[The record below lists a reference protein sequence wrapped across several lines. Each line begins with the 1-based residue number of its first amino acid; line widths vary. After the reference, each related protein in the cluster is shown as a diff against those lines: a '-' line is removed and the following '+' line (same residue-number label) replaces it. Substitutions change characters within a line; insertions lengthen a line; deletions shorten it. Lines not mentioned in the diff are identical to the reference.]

1 MLPEGDEGAPG
12 GPPLL
17 PELPR
22 PPFPDS
28 ASSIDRSRATPP
40 ASVHTGRGRFRSLR
54 SRRPST
60 RPVGPPYGRSGHL
73 VLVALVSLSLIG
85 SGVGVLG
92 GTFWSSPVLQ
102 VLHPQTGASSVEGR
116 PSSLLRQASASLRN
130 GAGPPELR
138 GTNCV
143 AEAEGQSFSCPA
155 QTQSPVPSLSWSPI
169 GSPPGRS
176 AVTMVYDAADG
187 YVVLFSDGSSSSV
200 QGDTWIFQ
208 GGQWKELPLAVAPSP
223 RLGAYMAFDSQDGY
237 VLLFGGW
244 GGNSGPSEYGDTWAF
259 AGGSWHLLIP
269 QNSCAGEGGSLPCP
283 SARDSGSMA
292 DDPTDGMVILFGGY
306 GGLGDTWGFAGG
318 NWVPLISQTSCT
330 GSGGT
335 TICPSPRADGAMAWD
350 ASLSGDVLFGGGG
363 PLNDTWLFRSGSW
376 TQLIASTNCT
386 GLSGRVPCPSPR
398 EEASLTYDYADN
410 ILLLFGGYNGSAD
423 LSDTWAFDAGSWHLL
438 ASASGC
444 RSCPAGRSSAGFAYD
459 PSLGGVL
466 LFGGYAYRG
475 DSWSFSGGSWT
486 PVAQTQRPGP
496 RWDASL
502 AWDPLDQVVLLFG
515 GSNGTAFGDTWTYA
529 HGVWSQVQPISRCTA
544 SSCPSARS
552 GAALAWDGSDQVMI
566 LFGGMTTSSGGFLHD
581 TWSYA
586 RGNWSL
592 VISGVSCTSSTCPSA
607 RANSS
612 MAWDPVDH
620 EDVLFGGYGTS
631 YDGDTWAFSGD
642 TWSEVLSPT
651 QCGTVPCPSPRESA
665 SIATAPPPSSGV
677 VLFGGTTSTGPT
689 NDTWLFT
696 GGAWTDLLSAA
707 ACRSQ
712 ACPSIRSGAAMALD
726 ATAGTVGLFGGAN
739 GSRTLSD
746 TWVLTGRNW
755 TSVPLYGPSA
765 RSFASLAPDPSDGYL
780 LLVGG
785 YSSYGLLPEVWALGP
800 VVQAGTPTATLSPV
814 DVGET
819 TTFDVLV
826 TGAGITTS
834 WTTWQGLPPGC
845 PSPANGAYT
854 LSCVPSVAGTYYV
867 TAVVTFGNGLPGVT
881 SNFLTVSVDPDPT
894 VIVSAH
900 PSTTTLG
907 SPFTLWA
914 NASGGTAPFATYL
927 WSGLPRS
934 CSSSTISSSNLSC
947 VPKNDSDLGAWQVRV
962 SVLDATGFN
971 ATSPPITLDIEPA
984 PWSVSV
990 QLSPPVNDLG
1000 QYEILTAFTSGL
1012 NGSATFLWSG
1022 LPPGCSGSIGSLLCL
1037 PTASG
1042 TFGVEVKALATD
1054 PADGSQ
1060 TSSPATLTILPAL
1073 SVPELVP
1080 SSSSIPLGG
1089 SLTLRV
1095 SESGGDAPY
1104 TYLWNGLPPGCPM
1117 TDADQV
1123 VCVPAHAGTFT
1134 PSVEVSDSLGT
1145 SSPMVNTTVQVNST
1159 GSAVLLSGSRTLLDV
1174 GQSTTLSATAV
1185 GAGANG
1191 SFQWLGLPQGCKGS
1205 SAPVVVCAPL
1215 APGDSSVAVEVT
1227 YAPAPPLVS
1236 NVVTLSVAPAMSA
1249 TQILA
1254 SSSAVQ
1260 AGSSLV
1266 LSVSVAGGTGPY
1278 TFQWT
1283 GLPAGCIAGETDTF
1297 TCIPAQAASYSVSV
1311 EVVDGAGATSTATT
1325 TILVTPAPSSPSID
1339 WVGVAFSVAAVAL
1352 AALLLLVI
1360 VLGRRRKEPPES
1372 AVPSTMSPSRPAGSS
1387 SGAPSPDPSPRPIRP
1402 AHPYPPA
1409 GGDGE
1414 TREGGRP
1421 QARSASLVSAPLRL
1435 GTGIAPM
1442 GSATY
1447 APNERAYRP
1456 VPMDVARKSSVVTS
1470 RDP

>member
-1 MLPEGDEGAPG
+1 MPF
-12 GPPLL
+12 GPPIGGSGRLL
-17 PELPR
+17 
-22 PPFPDS
+22 
-28 ASSIDRSRATPP
+28 
-40 ASVHTGRGRFRSLR
+40 
-54 SRRPST
+54 
-60 RPVGPPYGRSGHL
+60 
-73 VLVALVSLSLIG
+73 LVALLSLSLIG
-85 SGVGVLG
+85 SGAVVLG
-92 GTFWSSPVLQ
+92 GTLWGSAGPQ
-102 VLHPQTGASSVEGR
+102 VLHPQTRASSVEGR
-116 PSSLLRQASASLRN
+116 STSLLRQASDSLRN

-138 GTNCV
+138 GVNCV
-143 AEAEGQSFSCPA
+143 AEAAGQSFSCPA
-155 QTQSPVPSLSWSPI
+155 PTQSPVPSLSWSPI

-208 GGQWKELPLAVAPSP
+208 GGHWTELALAVAPSP
-223 RLGAYMAFDSQDGY
+223 RLGAYMAFDAQDGY

-244 GGNSGPSEYGDTWAF
+244 GGNNGPYEYGDTWAF

-269 QNSCAGEGGSLPCP
+269 QSSCAGEGGSTPCP

-292 DDPTDGMVILFGGY
+292 DDPADGMVILFGGY

-335 TICPSPRADGAMAWD
+335 TPCPSPRADGAFAWD
-350 ASLSGDVLFGGGG
+350 AALSGDVLFGGGG
-363 PLNDTWLFRSGSW
+363 PLNDTWLYRSGSW
-376 TQLIASTNCT
+376 TQLIAPANCT
-386 GLSGRVPCPSPR
+386 GISGPVPCPSPR
-398 EEASLTYDYADN
+398 EEASLTYDFADN

-423 LSDTWAFDAGSWHLL
+423 LSDTWAFQAGSWHLL

-459 PSLGGVL
+459 PSLGGAL

-475 DSWSFSGGSWT
+475 DSWSFSGGRWT
-486 PVAQTQRPGP
+486 PVVQTQMPGP

-529 HGVWSQVQPISRCTA
+529 HGVWRQVLPPSLCTV

-552 GAALAWDGSDQVMI
+552 GAALAWDGSDRVMI

-586 RGNWSL
+586 GGNWSQ
-592 VISGVSCTSSTCPSA
+592 VISGASCTSSTCPSA

-612 MAWDPVDH
+612 MAWDPADREVI
-620 EDVLFGGYGTS
+620 LFGGYGTS
-631 YDGDTWAFSGD
+631 YDGDTWAFSGGSW
-642 TWSEVLSPT
+642 TEVLST
-651 QCGTVPCPSPRESA
+651 SQCGSVPCPSPRESA

-677 VLFGGTTSTGPT
+677 VLFGGTTASGPV
-689 NDTWLFT
+689 NDTWQFT
-696 GGAWTDLLSAA
+696 GVAWTDLLSAA

-726 ATAGTVGLFGGAN
+726 PIAGTVDLFGGVN

-746 TWVLTGRNW
+746 TWVFTGRNW

-785 YSSYGLLPEVWALGP
+785 YSPYGLLPDVWALGP
-800 VVQAGTPTATLSPV
+800 AVQAATPTATLSPV

-819 TTFDVLV
+819 TIFDVLV
-826 TGAGITTS
+826 TGAGSTAS

-845 PSPANGAYT
+845 PSPASGAYT

-881 SNFLTVSVDPDPT
+881 SNFLTLSVDPDPT

-900 PSTTTLG
+900 PPTTTLG

-927 WSGLPRS
+927 WSGLPGS
-934 CSSSTISSSNLSC
+934 CSASPSTSSNLSC

-971 ATSPPITLDIEPA
+971 ATSPPITLEIEPA

-1000 QYEILTAFTSGL
+1000 QYEILNAVTSGL

-1042 TFGVEVKALATD
+1042 TFVIEVQALAAD
-1054 PADGSQ
+1054 PAEGTQ
-1060 TSSPATLTILPAL
+1060 TSSPTTLTLLPAL

-1080 SSSSIPLGG
+1080 SSSWVPLGG
-1089 SLTLRV
+1089 SLTLQV
-1095 SESGGDAPY
+1095 SESGGAVPY
-1104 TYLWNGLPPGCPM
+1104 TYLWSGLPPGCPL
-1117 TDADQV
+1117 TDTDLV
-1123 VCVPAHAGTFT
+1123 VCVPDHAGIFT
-1134 PSVEVSDSLGT
+1134 PSVQVSDSLGT
-1145 SSPMVNTTVQVNST
+1145 SSPMVNTTVEVNNT
-1159 GSAVLLSGSRTLLDV
+1159 GSAVLLSASRTVLDV
-1174 GQSTTLSATAV
+1174 GQSTTLSATAI

-1191 SFQWLGLPQGCKGS
+1191 SFQWLGLPPGCKGGS
-1205 SAPVVVCAPL
+1205 GPVVQCAPL

-1236 NVVTLSVAPAMSA
+1236 NIVTLSVAPALSA

-1254 SSSAVQ
+1254 SSSAVT
-1260 AGSSLV
+1260 AGSALV
-1266 LSVSVAGGTGPY
+1266 LSVSITGGTGPY
-1278 TFQWT
+1278 SFQWN
-1283 GLPAGCIAGETDTF
+1283 GLPPGCFAGDTDALS
-1297 TCIPAQAASYSVSV
+1297 CNPAQAGSYSVSV
-1311 EVVDGAGATSTATT
+1311 EVVDGVGATSTATT
-1325 TILVTPAPSSPSID
+1325 TIVVTPAPSSPSID
-1339 WVGVAFSVAAVAL
+1339 WVGVALAVAAVAF
-1352 AALLLLVI
+1352 AVLLILVI
-1360 VLGRRRKEPPES
+1360 VLGRRRAEPPRSVGPSKVSGS
-1372 AVPSTMSPSRPAGSS
+1372 ADLSSGTPST
-1387 SGAPSPDPSPRPIRP
+1387 DPSPRPIRP
-1402 AHPYPPA
+1402 TPPDTLT

-1414 TREGGRP
+1414 TRDVARP
-1421 QARSASLVSAPLRL
+1421 LSRSASPAYAPLRPVPRVANL
-1435 GTGIAPM
+1435 

-1447 APNERAYRP
+1447 APNERTYRP
-1456 VPMDVARKSSVVTS
+1456 VPIEVARKSSVVTS
-1470 RDP
+1470 RDL